1 MKQYRYVMVSE
12 DAQSIDLSKR
22 KNWPQDDE
30 QVFALQDLLDEGW
43 QPVREVPLGRGAND
57 FALFLVLLE
66 KGE

>member
-22 KNWPQDDE
+22 ANWPQDDE
-30 QVFALQDLLDEGW
+30 RVFALQDLLDEGW
-43 QPVREVPLGRGAND
+43 QPVREVPLGRSVND